1 MDYLGRYATPIGV
14 ITVRATSY
22 AVTGVSLSDR
32 GETESPSPLTDRA
45 AEQICEYLDGSR
57 RVFDVPVFAD
67 GTPFQMK
74 IWEQAGEI
82 PYGST
87 LSYTDAARAA
97 HRPDAVRATA
107 AACRANPCMI
117 LIPTHRIVSKN
128 GGQTADADG
137 TLTLAQTLLALER
150 KATENETGKHG
161 S

>member
-22 AVTGVSLSDR
+22 AVTGVALSDR
-32 GETESPSPLTDRA
+32 GEKECPSPLTDKA

-57 RVFDVPVFAD
+57 RTFDVPVFAD
-67 GTPFQMK
+67 GTAFQMK
-74 IWEQAGEI
+74 IWEQAGKI

-87 LSYTDAARAA
+87 LSYTDAAVCA
-97 HRPDAVRATA
+97 HRPGAVRAAA
-107 AACRANPCMI
+107 AACRANPCII
-117 LIPTHRIVSKN
+117 LIPTHRIISKN

-137 TLTLAQTLLALER
+137 ALTLTQTLLALER

-161 S
+161 A